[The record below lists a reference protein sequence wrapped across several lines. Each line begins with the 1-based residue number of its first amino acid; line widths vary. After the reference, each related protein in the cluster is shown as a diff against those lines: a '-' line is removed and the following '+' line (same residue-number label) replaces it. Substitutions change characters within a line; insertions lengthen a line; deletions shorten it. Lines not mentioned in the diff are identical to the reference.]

1 MPGTRRT
8 LIFTDASLRNHQGP
22 ARRSHQ
28 TGFTY
33 LLALI
38 LIALF
43 GLGLGAAGMVWK
55 TDQQRTREAE
65 LLFIG
70 NQYRQAIQSYYE
82 FDKNAPRLPRS
93 VENLLQDDRGLTTVR
108 HLRRAWLDPFTGQ
121 PFVLIPSGEGEGFGG
136 VTSASTQ
143 APLKKK
149 GFDPRDSNFSEAAT
163 YAEWRFVYTPAAV
176 DTTEAKPANN
186 AAIIR
191 ATLPPLTQ

>member
-1 MPGTRRT
+1 MPGAQPT
-8 LIFTDASLRNHQGP
+8 LISSTPVNRF
-22 ARRSHQ
+22 Q
-28 TGFTY
+28 TTQKRYQAGFTY

-55 TDQQRTREAE
+55 TDQQRSREAE

-70 NQYRQAIQSYYE
+70 SQYRQAIQSYFE
-82 FDKNAPRLPRS
+82 FDKNTPRLPGS
-93 VENLLQDDRGLTTVR
+93 VADLLLDDRAPGTVR
-108 HLRRAWLDPFTGQ
+108 HLRRAWSDPFTGQ
-121 PFVLIPSGEGEGFGG
+121 PFTLIPSGEGEGFGG
-136 VTSASTQ
+136 VASASTQ

-149 GFDPRDSNFSEAAT
+149 GFEPRDSKFSEAAT

-176 DTTEAKPANN
+176 DTTEAKPADTS
-186 AAIIR
+186 AELR